1 MALAGHVANYKI
13 YSSVLIN
20 FGRGIRKGNIFTA
33 TNRHDYFGRV
43 RLLICCGR
51 MKNARLILDKASVFF
66 MDKKV
71 SVFQRNPQR
80 CDMCFSNTKNNIS
93 LGGVIHES
101 SSNR

>member
-13 YSSVLIN
+13 YSLVLIN

-71 SVFQRNPQR
+71 SVFQGNLQR
-80 CDMCFSNTKNNIS
+80 YDIISRYFSGKCVFLIQKIIF
-93 LGGVIHES
+93 L
-101 SSNR
+101 

>member
-66 MDKKV
+66 MDTFFKQYK
-71 SVFQRNPQR
+71 N
-80 CDMCFSNTKNNIS
+80 NNIS
-93 LGGVIHES
+93 LGGIVHES
-101 SSNR
+101 SSNRQRWS

>member
-71 SVFQRNPQR
+71 YVFQGNPFILQS
-80 CDMCFSNTKNNIS
+80 MTILIFAKQ
-93 LGGVIHES
+93 S
-101 SSNR
+101 SSRNSF